1 MLRKQWQDY
10 ALKAKQIAKHIVTG
24 LEQNKKGVRLIQIVY
39 GLDMYAT
46 DALNLKYSKQ
56 RSKSSVHT
64 YQGGRQEIS
73 TQHADGSEGL
83 FKSNGEFQPTN
94 NPMDTEVEEYMNN
107 NLDENKQ
114 YKTYRNMNKK
124 LIRLTEQDL
133 HKIVKESV
141 NKIIL
146 EGARKAS
153 MEEIDHQLVNKAI
166 KAFIQFYGEEPELED
181 YNIND
186 DGRVH
191 LTLRSE
197 HCFQAMFFDTK
208 GNRQTSFKDWWDP
221 YSWKKESMQ
230 PQDQP

>member
-94 NPMDTEVEEYMNN
+94 NPMDIEVEEYMNN

-133 HKIVKESV
+133 HKIVKQSV
-141 NKIIL
+141 NKIL
-146 EGARKAS
+146 
-153 MEEIDHQLVNKAI
+153 
-166 KAFIQFYGEEPELED
+166 
-181 YNIND
+181 
-186 DGRVH
+186 
-191 LTLRSE
+191 
-197 HCFQAMFFDTK
+197 
-208 GNRQTSFKDWWDP
+208 
-221 YSWKKESMQ
+221 KESTYDSMGNFDKESNNNDIRERLTDEITKISQ
-230 PQDQP
+230 EMSRSMSIIDGIAKRAVGDEEVTNRARIVINALIDACRKMRNVTQLTDANRWDLEA

>member
-94 NPMDTEVEEYMNN
+94 NPMDIEVEEYMNN

-114 YKTYRNMNKK
+114 YKANTNMNKK

-141 NKIIL
+141 NKIL
-146 EGARKAS
+146 MEAQSEGVQVRPYTENVFAVGNNSGVKFYVDRRGRFYDGNMQPTKNVACLT
-153 MEEIDHQLVNKAI
+153 DYDAQQVANQLNKAL
-166 KAFIQFYGEEPELED
+166 G
-181 YNIND
+181 N
-186 DGRVH
+186 
-191 LTLRSE
+191 
-197 HCFQAMFFDTK
+197 MFHYDMFRG
-208 GNRQTSFKDWWDP
+208 GN
-221 YSWKKESMQ
+221 SMQ
-230 PQDQP
+230 

>member
-24 LEQNKKGVRLIQIVY
+24 LEQDKNGVRLIQIVY

-83 FKSNGEFQPTN
+83 FKSNGEFHPTN
-94 NPMDTEVEEYMNN
+94 NPMDTEVKEYMNN

-114 YKTYRNMNKK
+114 YKTNTNMNKK

-133 HKIVKESV
+133 HKGGDS
-141 NKIIL
+141 
-146 EGARKAS
+146 
-153 MEEIDHQLVNKAI
+153 QCCC
-166 KAFIQFYGEEPELED
+166 P
-181 YNIND
+181 
-186 DGRVH
+186 
-191 LTLRSE
+191 
-197 HCFQAMFFDTK
+197 
-208 GNRQTSFKDWWDP
+208 P
-221 YSWKKESMQ
+221 
-230 PQDQP
+230 

>member
-24 LEQNKKGVRLIQIVY
+24 LEQNKKGVRLVHIVY

-83 FKSNGEFQPTN
+83 FKSNGEFHPTN
-94 NPMDTEVEEYMNN
+94 NPMDTEVKEYMNN

-114 YKTYRNMNKK
+114 YKANTNMNKK
-124 LIRLTEQDL
+124 LIRLTESDL
-133 HKIVKESV
+133 HRIVKQSV
-141 NKIIL
+141 NKIL
-146 EGARKAS
+146 KEGVGDNAYLQQNIQQAIFSLSAVAS
-153 MEEIDHQLVNKAI
+153 VLQ
-166 KAFIQFYGEEPELED
+166 
-181 YNIND
+181 
-186 DGRVH
+186 
-191 LTLRSE
+191 
-197 HCFQAMFFDTK
+197 
-208 GNRQTSFKDWWDP
+208 
-221 YSWKKESMQ
+221 KESESHVYGGDSEMIPDGNAHFEYNKVYELCLKTMRALKSIQ
-230 PQDQP
+230 

>member
-24 LEQNKKGVRLIQIVY
+24 LEQNKKGVRLVHIVY

-114 YKTYRNMNKK
+114 YKANTNMNKK
-124 LIRLTEQDL
+124 LIRLTESDL
-133 HKIVKESV
+133 HRIVKQSV
-141 NKIIL
+141 NKIL
-146 EGARKAS
+146 KEGVGDNAYLQQNIQQAIFSLSAVAS
-153 MEEIDHQLVNKAI
+153 VLQ
-166 KAFIQFYGEEPELED
+166 
-181 YNIND
+181 
-186 DGRVH
+186 
-191 LTLRSE
+191 
-197 HCFQAMFFDTK
+197 
-208 GNRQTSFKDWWDP
+208 
-221 YSWKKESMQ
+221 KESESHVYGGDSEMIPDGNAHFEYNKVYELCLKTMRALKSIQ
-230 PQDQP
+230 

>member
-24 LEQNKKGVRLIQIVY
+24 LEQNKKGVRLVHIVY

-83 FKSNGEFQPTN
+83 FKSNGEFHPTN
-94 NPMDTEVEEYMNN
+94 NPMDTEVKEYMNN

-114 YKTYRNMNKK
+114 YKTRHNMNKK
-124 LIRLTEQDL
+124 LIRLTESDL
-133 HKIVKESV
+133 HRIVKQSV
-141 NKIIL
+141 NKIL
-146 EGARKAS
+146 KEGVGDNAYLQQNIQQAIFSLSAVAS
-153 MEEIDHQLVNKAI
+153 VLQ
-166 KAFIQFYGEEPELED
+166 
-181 YNIND
+181 
-186 DGRVH
+186 
-191 LTLRSE
+191 
-197 HCFQAMFFDTK
+197 
-208 GNRQTSFKDWWDP
+208 
-221 YSWKKESMQ
+221 KESESHVYGGDSEMIPDGNAHFEYNKVYELCLKTMRALKSIQ
-230 PQDQP
+230 

>member
-24 LEQNKKGVRLIQIVY
+24 LEQDKNGVRLIQIVY

-83 FKSNGEFQPTN
+83 FKSNGEFHPTN
-94 NPMDTEVEEYMNN
+94 NPMDTEVKEYMNN

-114 YKTYRNMNKK
+114 YKINTNMNKK
-124 LIRLTEQDL
+124 LIRLTESDL
-133 HKIVKESV
+133 HRIVKQSVNRVLKESSYDYMNKEYYRLKKLYLEFGKIYKESV
-141 NKIIL
+141 YTNDDDINGGEDIHNAYL
-146 EGARKAS
+146 NL
-153 MEEIDHQLVNKAI
+153 D
-166 KAFIQFYGEEPELED
+166 KAFVNLFRILREYGKDDKGDAYVGPETA
-181 YNIND
+181 Y
-186 DGRVH
+186 G
-191 LTLRSE
+191 
-197 HCFQAMFFDTK
+197 A
-208 GNRQTSFKDWWDP
+208 
-221 YSWKKESMQ
+221 
-230 PQDQP
+230 

>member
-39 GLDMYAT
+39 GLDIYAT

-83 FKSNGEFQPTN
+83 FKSNGEFHPTN
-94 NPMDTEVEEYMNN
+94 NPMDTEVKEYMNN

-114 YKTYRNMNKK
+114 YKANTNMNKK
-124 LIRLTEQDL
+124 LIRLTESDL
-133 HKIVKESV
+133 HRIVKQSV
-141 NKIIL
+141 NKIL
-146 EGARKAS
+146 KEGVGDNAYLQQNIQQAIFSLSAVAS
-153 MEEIDHQLVNKAI
+153 VLQ
-166 KAFIQFYGEEPELED
+166 
-181 YNIND
+181 
-186 DGRVH
+186 
-191 LTLRSE
+191 
-197 HCFQAMFFDTK
+197 
-208 GNRQTSFKDWWDP
+208 
-221 YSWKKESMQ
+221 KESESHVYGGDSEMIPDGNAHFEYNKVYELCLKTMRALKSIQ
-230 PQDQP
+230 

>member
-107 NLDENKQ
+107 NIDENKQ

-133 HKIVKESV
+133 HRIVKSS
-141 NKIIL
+141 I
-146 EGARKAS
+146 R
-153 MEEIDHQLVNKAI
+153 
-166 KAFIQFYGEEPELED
+166 
-181 YNIND
+181 
-186 DGRVH
+186 R
-191 LTLRSE
+191 
-197 HCFQAMFFDTK
+197 
-208 GNRQTSFKDWWDP
+208 
-221 YSWKKESMQ
+221 
-230 PQDQP
+230 

>member
-24 LEQNKKGVRLIQIVY
+24 LEQDKNGVRLIQIVY

-94 NPMDTEVEEYMNN
+94 NPMDTEVKEYMNN

-114 YKTYRNMNKK
+114 YKANTNMNKK
-124 LIRLTEQDL
+124 LIRLTESDL
-133 HKIVKESV
+133 HRIVKQSV
-141 NKIIL
+141 NKIL
-146 EGARKAS
+146 KEGVGDNAYLQQNIQQAIFSLSAVAS
-153 MEEIDHQLVNKAI
+153 VLQ
-166 KAFIQFYGEEPELED
+166 
-181 YNIND
+181 
-186 DGRVH
+186 
-191 LTLRSE
+191 
-197 HCFQAMFFDTK
+197 
-208 GNRQTSFKDWWDP
+208 
-221 YSWKKESMQ
+221 KESESHVYGGDSEMIPDGNAHFEYNKVYELCLKTMRALKSIQ
-230 PQDQP
+230 

>member
-24 LEQNKKGVRLIQIVY
+24 LEQDKNGVRLIQIVY

-94 NPMDTEVEEYMNN
+94 NPMDIEVEEYMNN

-114 YKTYRNMNKK
+114 YKANTNMNKK
-124 LIRLTEQDL
+124 LIRLTESDL
-133 HKIVKESV
+133 HRIVKQSV
-141 NKIIL
+141 NKIL
-146 EGARKAS
+146 KEGVGDNAYLQQNIQQAIFSLSAVAS
-153 MEEIDHQLVNKAI
+153 VLQ
-166 KAFIQFYGEEPELED
+166 
-181 YNIND
+181 
-186 DGRVH
+186 
-191 LTLRSE
+191 
-197 HCFQAMFFDTK
+197 
-208 GNRQTSFKDWWDP
+208 
-221 YSWKKESMQ
+221 KESESHVYGGDSEMIPDGNAHFEYNKVYELCLKTMRALKSIQ
-230 PQDQP
+230 

>member
-10 ALKAKQIAKHIVTG
+10 ALKAKQIAKHIITG
-24 LEQNKKGVRLIQIVY
+24 LEQNKKGIRLVHIVY

-83 FKSNGEFQPTN
+83 FKSNGEFQSSN
-94 NPMDTEVEEYMNN
+94 NPMDTEVKEYMNN

-114 YKTYRNMNKK
+114 YNTNRNMNKK

-133 HKIVKESV
+133 HRIVKESAKRV
-141 NKIIL
+141 LREN
-146 EGARKAS
+146 S
-153 MEEIDHQLVNKAI
+153 IDIDDDNYFGGGLPNRYLDDDDDRISQKQIAQL
-166 KAFIQFYGEEPELED
+166 D
-181 YNIND
+181 NISNTIAD
-186 DGRVH
+186 IANNTSDETH
-191 LTLRSE
+191 LL
-197 HCFQAMFFDTK
+197 FQAVDCIDKFISRYK
-208 GNRQTSFKDWWDP
+208 
-221 YSWKKESMQ
+221 
-230 PQDQP
+230 

>member
-24 LEQNKKGVRLIQIVY
+24 LEQNKKGVRLVHIVY

-83 FKSNGEFQPTN
+83 FKSNGEFHPTN
-94 NPMDTEVEEYMNN
+94 NPMDTEVKEYMNN

-114 YKTYRNMNKK
+114 YKANTNMNKK
-124 LIRLTEQDL
+124 LIRLTESDL
-133 HKIVKESV
+133 HRIVKESV
-141 NKIIL
+141 TDILNKPG
-146 EGARKAS
+146 GANPFVHELNCIFKSLANLTSTIAAS
-153 MEEIDHQLVNKAI
+153 EIKDSA
-166 KAFIQFYGEEPELED
+166 YGDIFNEL
-181 YNIND
+181 
-186 DGRVH
+186 
-191 LTLRSE
+191 LTVLKPYCEKIS
-197 HCFQAMFFDTK
+197 QAQK
-208 GNRQTSFKDWWDP
+208 YGLS
-221 YSWKKESMQ
+221 SL
-230 PQDQP
+230 

>member
-24 LEQNKKGVRLIQIVY
+24 LEQNKKGVRLVHIVY

-46 DALNLKYSKQ
+46 YALNLKYSKQ

-94 NPMDTEVEEYMNN
+94 NPMDIEVEEYMNN

-114 YKTYRNMNKK
+114 YKANTNMNKK
-124 LIRLTEQDL
+124 LIRLTESDL
-133 HKIVKESV
+133 HRIVKQSV
-141 NKIIL
+141 NKIL
-146 EGARKAS
+146 KEGVGDNAYLQQNIQQAIFSLSAVAS
-153 MEEIDHQLVNKAI
+153 VLQ
-166 KAFIQFYGEEPELED
+166 
-181 YNIND
+181 
-186 DGRVH
+186 
-191 LTLRSE
+191 
-197 HCFQAMFFDTK
+197 
-208 GNRQTSFKDWWDP
+208 
-221 YSWKKESMQ
+221 KESESHVYGGDSEMIPDGNAHFEYNKVYELCLKTMRALKSIQ
-230 PQDQP
+230 

>member
-24 LEQNKKGVRLIQIVY
+24 LEQNKKGVRLVHIVY

-94 NPMDTEVEEYMNN
+94 NPMDIEVEEYMNN

-114 YKTYRNMNKK
+114 YKANTNMNKK
-124 LIRLTEQDL
+124 LIRLTESDL
-133 HKIVKESV
+133 HRIVKQSV
-141 NKIIL
+141 NKIL
-146 EGARKAS
+146 KEGVGDNAYLQQNIQQAIFSLSAVAS
-153 MEEIDHQLVNKAI
+153 VLQ
-166 KAFIQFYGEEPELED
+166 
-181 YNIND
+181 
-186 DGRVH
+186 
-191 LTLRSE
+191 
-197 HCFQAMFFDTK
+197 
-208 GNRQTSFKDWWDP
+208 
-221 YSWKKESMQ
+221 KESESHVYGGDSEMIPDGNAHFEYNKVYELCLKTMRALKSIQ
-230 PQDQP
+230 